1 MSNEP
6 HDAKNAILADLKQG
20 QRVRRNHFLPALL
33 LVAVVAVGALVSMK
47 TRPDL
52 LELPPGQLAV
62 QASLWIV
69 CLLVMPAIGVGL
81 LFPRRWTR
89 VLLAGGAIVLAAASA
104 TGWPFAE
111 IDHSGDGG
119 VDGCLVLVV
128 GTGVMLVLIGFL
140 SGAFIQRRG
149 VSGVFW
155 VASGLALAALN
166 VVTWHCPSSG
176 LMHVLPSHVG
186 GAALLLGLAV
196 AIGVLSR
203 RNDRASR

>member
-1 MSNEP
+1 MSNE
-6 HDAKNAILADLKQG
+6 HDNARKAILADLKQG

-33 LVAVVAVGALVSMK
+33 LVTVVSAGVLISMK

-52 LELPPGQLAV
+52 LELPPAQLAL

-81 LFPRRWTR
+81 LFPGRGVR
-89 VLLAGGAIVLAAASA
+89 VVLAAGAVLLAAASA

-111 IDHSGDGG
+111 VEHGGHGG
-119 VDGCLVLVV
+119 VDSCLMLVV
-128 GTGVMLVLIGFL
+128 GTGVMLVLIGTL

-176 LMHVLPSHVG
+176 LMHILPSHVG
-186 GAALLLGLAV
+186 GAALLLGLAIAV
-196 AIGVLSR
+196 GVLSR
-203 RNDRASR
+203 RNYRADA

>member
-1 MSNEP
+1 MTDKPN
-6 HDAKNAILADLKQG
+6 NARQAIMADLEQG
-20 QRVRRNHFLPALL
+20 QRERRNNFLPALM
-33 LVAVVAVGALVSMK
+33 LVAIVAVGVLVSMK

-52 LELPPGQLAV
+52 LELPPAQLAL
-62 QASLWIV
+62 QATLWIV
-69 CLLVMPAIGVGL
+69 CLLVMPAVGVGL
-81 LFPRRWTR
+81 LFPGRWAR
-89 VLLAGGAIVLAAASA
+89 VALAGGAIVLAGAAA

-111 IDHSGDGG
+111 LEHGG
-119 VDGCLVLVV
+119 QGGMDSCLMLVV

-140 SGAFIQRRG
+140 SGAFIQRRS

-176 LMHVLPSHVG
+176 IMHILPSHVG

-196 AIGVLSR
+196 AVGVLSR
-203 RNDRASR
+203 RSDRDR